1 MKILTTLCVALVLV
15 CVTIAG
21 AQTIRPTPEQAFNP
35 AHLQQIRN
43 GEMATLIAFTQSDV
57 YGVNGALV
65 NYGGG
70 GAFQYQWPIKPDLT
84 GTLDIGLIY
93 LNFDNPFLPYYRSTY
108 RSSDVMLVPF
118 FVGLRR
124 NVLRDNFDDSVLP
137 YVQIGA
143 GPIAGFNFP
152 YGFGFWQTLSRAS
165 TTWTLGGFVGFGA
178 NFGLSKK
185 FVGGVDVRFNI
196 MSFPDEVGP
205 RRDYSGPSFSFSVM
219 RGF

>member
-1 MKILTTLCVALVLV
+1 MKKMTALFALGFAA
-15 CVTIAG
+15 IAG
-21 AQTIRPTPEQAFNP
+21 AQTIRHTPEQVFNP
-35 AHLQQIRN
+35 AHLQELKN
-43 GEMATLIAFTQSDV
+43 AEMATLIAFTQSDV
-57 YGVNGALV
+57 YGLNGAVV

-70 GAFQYQWPIKPDLT
+70 GSFQYQWPIKENLT
-84 GTLDIGLIY
+84 GTLDIALIY
-93 LNFDNPFLPYYRSTY
+93 LNFDNPFLPFYRSTY

-118 FVGLRR
+118 FLGLRR
-124 NVLRDNFDDSVLP
+124 NVLRDHFDDNILP

-152 YGFGFWQTLSRAS
+152 YGYGFWGSLSRTT

-185 FVGGVDVRFNI
+185 IVGGIDVRYNL
-196 MSFPDEVGP
+196 MPFPDDVGP